1 MAAWKGGD
9 MKDTYFDN
17 LKVRLFTDCSN
28 VNDCER
34 QKDLERNRVNYGCAI
49 SWAQVMRDFGHD
61 VDLPVYDNDG
71 FLRIA
76 KIVIDGEVYIDFEA
90 TRKKIENQSKS
101 EFVREYQNI
110 SHERIKAPEM
120 DFPGLIVYLST
131 YGIKTQIWAAGAFRR
146 AFPRRLFCL
155 GIGRGFC
162 FPLIPP
168 SLAPIVSYIL

>member
-1 MAAWKGGD
+1 MEWKEAFEAAVEKTVGAYEKMEKAIFSD
-9 MKDTYFDN
+9 DKEDFKRCHADYCRYID
-17 LKVRLFTDCSN
+17 LFSKATGIPESQFIEI
-28 VNDCER
+28 VNDAALKK
-34 QKDLERNRVNYGCAI
+34 KD
-49 SWAQVMRDFGHD
+49 
-61 VDLPVYDNDG
+61 
-71 FLRIA
+71 
-76 KIVIDGEVYIDFEA
+76 
-90 TRKKIENQSKS
+90 QSKS

>member
-1 MAAWKGGD
+1 MGGHGGRRKGD
-9 MKDTYFDN
+9 NMKDAYFDN
-17 LKVRLFTDCSN
+17 VKVRLFTDCSN
-28 VNDCER
+28 VNNYEE

-61 VDLPVYDNDG
+61 VDLPVYDSDG

-76 KIVIDGEVYIDFEA
+76 KIR
-90 TRKKIENQSKS
+90 RKLKIRVNQNKS

>member
-1 MAAWKGGD
+1 
-9 MKDTYFDN
+9 MKIREYQN
-17 LKVRLFTDCSN
+17 
-28 VNDCER
+28 
-34 QKDLERNRVNYGCAI
+34 
-49 SWAQVMRDFGHD
+49 
-61 VDLPVYDNDG
+61 
-71 FLRIA
+71 
-76 KIVIDGEVYIDFEA
+76 
-90 TRKKIENQSKS
+90 KS

-120 DFPGLIVYLST
+120 DFPGLIVYLSA

-146 AFPRRLFCL
+146 AFPRRLFRL

>member
-1 MAAWKGGD
+1 
-9 MKDTYFDN
+9 MKI
-17 LKVRLFTDCSN
+17 
-28 VNDCER
+28 
-34 QKDLERNRVNYGCAI
+34 RVN
-49 SWAQVMRDFGHD
+49 Q
-61 VDLPVYDNDG
+61 N
-71 FLRIA
+71 
-76 KIVIDGEVYIDFEA
+76 
-90 TRKKIENQSKS
+90 KS

-131 YGIKTQIWAAGAFRR
+131 YGIKTQIWAVGAFRL

>member
-1 MAAWKGGD
+1 M
-9 MKDTYFDN
+9 
-17 LKVRLFTDCSN
+17 
-28 VNDCER
+28 
-34 QKDLERNRVNYGCAI
+34 
-49 SWAQVMRDFGHD
+49 
-61 VDLPVYDNDG
+61 
-71 FLRIA
+71 
-76 KIVIDGEVYIDFEA
+76 
-90 TRKKIENQSKS
+90 
-101 EFVREYQNI
+101 

-146 AFPRRLFCL
+146 AFSRRLFCL

>member
-1 MAAWKGGD
+1 MVARKGRIMEWKEAFDAAVKKTVGAYEKMEEAFLSGSKEGFEHWHAEYCRYID
-9 MKDTYFDN
+9 
-17 LKVRLFTDCSN
+17 VFTEATGIPESQFIEI
-28 VNDCER
+28 VNDAA
-34 QKDLERNRVNYGCAI
+34 L
-49 SWAQVMRDFGHD
+49 
-61 VDLPVYDNDG
+61 
-71 FLRIA
+71 
-76 KIVIDGEVYIDFEA
+76 
-90 TRKKIENQSKS
+90 KKKEQNKS

>member
-1 MAAWKGGD
+1 MVARKGGT

-28 VNDCER
+28 VNDCEK

-90 TRKKIENQSKS
+90 TRKKNENQSKS
-101 EFVREYQNI
+101 E
-110 SHERIKAPEM
+110 
-120 DFPGLIVYLST
+120 
-131 YGIKTQIWAAGAFRR
+131 
-146 AFPRRLFCL
+146 
-155 GIGRGFC
+155 
-162 FPLIPP
+162 
-168 SLAPIVSYIL
+168 